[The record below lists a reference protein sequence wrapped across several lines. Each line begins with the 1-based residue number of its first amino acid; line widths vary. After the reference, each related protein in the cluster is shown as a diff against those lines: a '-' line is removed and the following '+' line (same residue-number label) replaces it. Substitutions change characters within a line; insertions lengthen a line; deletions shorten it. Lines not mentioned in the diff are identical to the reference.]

1 MSPRILGFVVIGL
14 MFTVSNLANG
24 QDKLTKFH
32 FVQFSHNKVIEKLL
46 GFHIFDFGI
55 IAGGEFAES

>member
-1 MSPRILGFVVIGL
+1 MSARMLGFLVIGL
-14 MFTVSNLANG
+14 LFTISNLASG

-32 FVQFSHNKVIEKLL
+32 FVQFSHNKFIEKLL

-55 IAGGEFAES
+55 IAGSEFAES